1 MTHKQNARCRAR
13 PQSSDL
19 LGLPRACLILRSKLH
34 RYLRWAGFS
43 MFGQFSILWE
53 RGWKRLKL
61 GCGVRGGGGYDAH
74 AHAHIRGFPTQ
85 PRSSQCQRAVPAVG
99 KAVSW
104 ETKARK
110 NNAALIIIVVEE
122 IGIFTVA
129 AM

>member
-1 MTHKQNARCRAR
+1 MGWLFNVWTVLNFVGA
-13 PQSSDL
+13 
-19 LGLPRACLILRSKLH
+19 GLEALE
-34 RYLRWAGFS
+34 AGVW
-43 MFGQFSILWE
+43 GE
-53 RGWKRLKL
+53 
-61 GCGVRGGGGYDAH
+61 GGGGYDAH